1 MSSRY
6 DQFLEKDNYQSTR
19 QLRQQQ
25 SETKEVKQVTKAE
38 LLKYKSIKISESSYR
53 KLELMKLATGES
65 YISHLDKAIEDY
77 FEMLLQTDE
86 KLNTLNDLL

>member
-25 SETKEVKQVTKAE
+25 SEIKQVTKAE

-65 YISHLDKAIEDY
+65 YISHLDQAIEEY
-77 FEMLLQTDE
+77 FEKLLQKNE
-86 KLNTLNDLL
+86 KLSTLNELL

>member
-25 SETKEVKQVTKAE
+25 SEIKQVTKAD

-77 FEMLLQTDE
+77 FEMLLQTNE

>member
-25 SETKEVKQVTKAE
+25 SENKVKQVTKAE

-65 YISHLDKAIEDY
+65 YISHLDQAIEEY
-77 FEMLLQTDE
+77 FEKLLQKNE
-86 KLNTLNDLL
+86 KLSTLNELL

>member
-19 QLRQQQ
+19 QLRQKQ
-25 SETKEVKQVTKAE
+25 SAVQPTEKVAYV
-38 LLKYKSIKISESSYR
+38 KYKSIKIKESSYR
-53 KLELMKLATGES
+53 KLELMKMATGES
-65 YISHLDKAIEDY
+65 YMSHLDQAIDDY
-77 FEMLLQTDE
+77 FELLLQTNE

>member
-25 SETKEVKQVTKAE
+25 SEIKQVTKAE
-38 LLKYKSIKISESSYR
+38 LLKYKSIKISEFSYR

-77 FEMLLQTDE
+77 FEMLLQTNE

>member
-25 SETKEVKQVTKAE
+25 SEIKQVTKAE
-38 LLKYKSIKISESSYR
+38 LLKYKSIPE
-53 KLELMKLATGES
+53 
-65 YISHLDKAIEDY
+65 
-77 FEMLLQTDE
+77 
-86 KLNTLNDLL
+86 

>member
-25 SETKEVKQVTKAE
+25 SEIKQVTKAE

-77 FEMLLQTDE
+77 FELLLKTDE
-86 KLNTLNDLL
+86 KLNTLNELL

>member
-25 SETKEVKQVTKAE
+25 SEIKQVTKAE

>member
-25 SETKEVKQVTKAE
+25 SEIKQVTKAE

-65 YISHLDKAIEDY
+65 YISHLDKAIENY
-77 FEMLLQTDE
+77 FEMLLQTNE

>member
-25 SETKEVKQVTKAE
+25 SEIKQVTKAE

-77 FEMLLQTDE
+77 FEMLLHTNE

>member
-25 SETKEVKQVTKAE
+25 SEIKQVTKAE

-65 YISHLDKAIEDY
+65 YISHLDKAIDDY
-77 FEMLLQTDE
+77 FEMLLQTNE

>member
-25 SETKEVKQVTKAE
+25 SETKVKQVTKVE

-65 YISHLDKAIEDY
+65 YISHLDQAIEEY
-77 FEMLLQTDE
+77 FEKLLQKNE
-86 KLNTLNDLL
+86 KLSTLNELL

>member
-25 SETKEVKQVTKAE
+25 SETKVKQVTKAE

-77 FEMLLQTDE
+77 FEMLLQTNE

>member
-25 SETKEVKQVTKAE
+25 SEIKQVTKAE

-77 FEMLLQTDE
+77 FEMLLQTNE

>member
-53 KLELMKLATGES
+53 KLELMKLSTGES
-65 YISHLDKAIEDY
+65 YISHLDQAIEEY
-77 FEMLLQTDE
+77 FEKLLQKNE
-86 KLNTLNDLL
+86 KLSTLNELL